1 VRHYGAVND
10 NEALE
15 RVREMRA
22 KGAPPKVIARA
33 LGMTPAD
40 VAPLIRA
47 AAESSDAPA
56 PASELAGCWIS
67 GGWSDGLTF
76 DGHPEWVDVDVPGL
90 TTRGLAAVL
99 VAHRPRRSSKLQVAG
114 FLIDVYCL
122 GVKNAL
128 GAAMNERELPEFVA
142 NYFATYAGGPLA
154 VPVEQARQVVFG
166 AAEYA
171 RGLGFEPHPDFAG
184 VADLLGPWTG
194 PSDITF
200 GLDGMPTFIQGPYDD
215 VRAIEKTLKRSV
227 GKGRYAISFVVG

>member
-1 VRHYGAVND
+1 MND
-10 NEALE
+10 DQTLE

-33 LGMTPAD
+33 LGMTPAE

-47 AAESSDAPA
+47 AAATSDAPA

-67 GGWSDGLTF
+67 GGWSDGLTVH
-76 DGHPEWVDVDVPGL
+76 GHPEWVDVDMPGL

-99 VAHRPRRSSKLQVAG
+99 VARRLRHSSKLQIGG

-128 GAAMNERELPEFVA
+128 EATMNERELPQFVA
-142 NYFATYAGGPLA
+142 NYFATYDGGPLA
-154 VPVEQARQVVFG
+154 VPVEQAQHVVFG

-171 RGLGFEPHPDFAG
+171 RRLGFEPHPDFAPA
-184 VADLLGPWTG
+184 ADLLGPWTG

-200 GLDGMPTFIQGPYDD
+200 GLDGVPTFIQGPYDD
-215 VRAIEKTLKRSV
+215 VRAIEKTLRRSV
-227 GKGRYAISFVVG
+227 GKGKYAISFVVG

>member
-1 VRHYGAVND
+1 MADH
-10 NEALE
+10 ETLE

-33 LGMTPAD
+33 LGMTPAE

-47 AAESSDAPA
+47 AAESGDVPA
-56 PASELAGCWIS
+56 PVSELAGCWIS
-67 GGWSDGLTF
+67 GGWSDGLTVN
-76 DGHPEWVDVDVPGL
+76 GHLEWVDVDMPGL
-90 TTRGLAAVL
+90 TTRGLAAVM
-99 VAHRPRRSSKLQVAG
+99 VARRPRHSSKLQVAG

-128 GAAMNERELPEFVA
+128 GAAMNERELPEFLA
-142 NYFATYAGGPLA
+142 NYFANYDGGALA
-154 VPVEQARQVVFG
+154 IPVEQARHVVFG
-166 AAEYA
+166 AVDYA
-171 RGLGFEPHPDFAG
+171 RGLGFEPHPDYAP

-215 VRAIEKTLKRSV
+215 ARAIEKTLKRSA
-227 GKGRYAISFVVG
+227 GKGKYAISYVVG